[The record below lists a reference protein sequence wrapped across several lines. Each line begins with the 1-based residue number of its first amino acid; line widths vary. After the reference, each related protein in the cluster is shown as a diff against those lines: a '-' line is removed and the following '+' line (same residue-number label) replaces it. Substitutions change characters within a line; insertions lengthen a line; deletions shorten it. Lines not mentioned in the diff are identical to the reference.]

1 MGIGRRRKLTSQ
13 RLFSSSLP
21 RLFHL
26 SRSSTTATA
35 TNFESPPSKR
45 PNHPIQDLFLSNSI
59 STLQSLLQSHSR
71 ILTSGHSTNIFLAAK
86 LVSLYS
92 SFNKNHI
99 ALQVFDEIPLKDTF
113 LWNSIIQAYFSNAQ
127 YHHSLSLY
135 TRMQHSGCPPNHF
148 TIPMVVAACAE
159 LPSAQ
164 LGQTIH
170 GVSLKTSLVAGNS
183 AVGSSLVYLYGKCGQ
198 LRDAHQVFVEMPI
211 RDVVAWTALI
221 VSYVQNGD
229 SEMGLN
235 CLCEMHR
242 NGEGVET
249 RPNFRTLEGV
259 FQACGNSDALSEGR
273 CLHGLGL
280 KTGILSC
287 YSVQSS
293 LLTMYSK
300 CGCVDESF
308 IAFFELPSKDLLSW
322 TALVGVYA
330 RNGLLSKCFKLFS
343 EMQDSGVDLDGIV
356 ISCLVMGLANFAGVK
371 EGKAFH
377 GLIIKNC
384 LEFDAS
390 VGNSLLSMYCK
401 FECLDVAEKIFNR
414 MSNWDMGSWNCMI
427 SGYGKTGFEG
437 KCIEVFREMQLIG
450 LEADSNSLVSVISSC
465 SHLRLGRSLHCYVIK
480 TSVDEDVSILN
491 SLMGLYG
498 RCGKLDVARRIFHRM
513 HRDIVTWNTLIA
525 AYAHSGRASEAL
537 SLFDQMLLENVKP
550 SLATLVSLLSAC
562 SHLAALNHGERIH
575 NYIEEMGY
583 ECDVSL
589 STALVDMYAKCG
601 QVRMAREIFDAMPE
615 RDVISWNAMI
625 SGYGIHGNA
634 KDAVEI
640 FRQMEESGVS
650 PNAVT
655 FLATLSACSHVGLVK
670 EGRHLF
676 RRMKYYSI
684 MPSLKHYS
692 CMVDL
697 LGRSGNLDEAE
708 AMILTMPVPPD
719 GGVWGALLGACK
731 IHGNVE
737 MGERISRRAF
747 ELDPGNDGYYILMSN
762 MYSSV
767 GKWEDA
773 ELVRGMMKR
782 RGVRKRAGW
791 SAMELGADV
800 HVFLVG
806 DKTHL
811 QSAEIY
817 AVLEALFKQME
828 ECGYVVEKQF
838 GVVSV

>member
-259 FQACGNSDALSEGR
+259 FQACGNSDALSEG
-273 CLHGLGL
+273 
-280 KTGILSC
+280 
-287 YSVQSS
+287 
-293 LLTMYSK
+293 
-300 CGCVDESF
+300 
-308 IAFFELPSKDLLSW
+308 
-322 TALVGVYA
+322 VYA

-427 SGYGKTGFEG
+427 SGYG
-437 KCIEVFREMQLIG
+437 
-450 LEADSNSLVSVISSC
+450 
-465 SHLRLGRSLHCYVIK
+465 RSLHCYVIK

-550 SLATLVSLLSAC
+550 SLATLV
-562 SHLAALNHGERIH
+562 
-575 NYIEEMGY
+575 
-583 ECDVSL
+583 
-589 STALVDMYAKCG
+589 
-601 QVRMAREIFDAMPE
+601 RMAREIFDAMPE

-640 FRQMEESGVS
+640 FRQMEESG
-650 PNAVT
+650 A
-655 FLATLSACSHVGLVK
+655 SAA
-670 EGRHLF
+670 
-676 RRMKYYSI
+676 
-684 MPSLKHYS
+684 
-692 CMVDL
+692 
-697 LGRSGNLDEAE
+697 LGNYIPADEAQDS
-708 AMILTMPVPPD
+708 IPCP
-719 GGVWGALLGACK
+719 LLIQC
-731 IHGNVE
+731 
-737 MGERISRRAF
+737 
-747 ELDPGNDGYYILMSN
+747 
-762 MYSSV
+762 YSSF
-767 GKWEDA
+767 G
-773 ELVRGMMKR
+773 
-782 RGVRKRAGW
+782 
-791 SAMELGADV
+791 LG
-800 HVFLVG
+800 
-806 DKTHL
+806 
-811 QSAEIY
+811 
-817 AVLEALFKQME
+817 
-828 ECGYVVEKQF
+828 
-838 GVVSV
+838 